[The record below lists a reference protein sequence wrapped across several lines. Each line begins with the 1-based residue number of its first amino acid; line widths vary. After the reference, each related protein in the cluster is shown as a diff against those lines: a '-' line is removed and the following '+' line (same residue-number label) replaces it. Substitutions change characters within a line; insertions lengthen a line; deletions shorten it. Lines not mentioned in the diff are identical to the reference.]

1 MNEMG
6 DAMNSGDRRALLE
19 QRAEAVRSRL
29 EQRLDA
35 LDERRDRVLAIAKR
49 ATEPPVSI
57 ILIGTASL
65 VGVAYLVHRLR
76 QGPSR
81 RPRRGSILLGS
92 PPRPRDGFLKKAL
105 KRAALSFVATL
116 AQRMSTRGLDQL
128 LPEGPAPRRVPEV
141 PRPRG
146 YGG

>member
-1 MNEMG
+1 
-6 DAMNSGDRRALLE
+6 MNSGDRRALLE

-29 EQRLDA
+29 ERRLDA
-35 LDERRDRVLAIAKR
+35 LDERRDRVLAFAHR
-49 ATEPPVSI
+49 ATQPPVNV

-81 RPRRGSILLGS
+81 RQRLGSSWMGAAPRR
-92 PPRPRDGFLKKAL
+92 RDGFVKKAL

-116 AQRMSTRGLDQL
+116 AQRLSTRGLDQL
-128 LPEGPAPRRVPEV
+128 LPEEPAPRRLPEV

-146 YGG
+146 Y

>member
-1 MNEMG
+1 MNGMG

-29 EQRLDA
+29 ERRLDA
-35 LDERRDRVLAIAKR
+35 LDERRDRVVALAQR
-49 ATEPPVSI
+49 ATQPPVNV

-65 VGVAYLVHRLR
+65 IGVAYLVHRLR

-81 RPRRGSILLGS
+81 RRGSFS
-92 PPRPRDGFLKKAL
+92 RVPTRQRDGFLKKAL

-116 AQRMSTRGLDQL
+116 AQRLSTRGLDQL
-128 LPEGPAPRRVPEV
+128 LPEAPAPRRMPEV

-146 YGG
+146 Y

>member
-1 MNEMG
+1 
-6 DAMNSGDRRALLE
+6 MNSGDRRALLE

-29 EQRLDA
+29 ERRLDE
-35 LDERRDRVLAIAKR
+35 LDERRDRVLAFAQR
-49 ATEPPVSI
+49 ATKPPVNV

-65 VGVAYLVHRLR
+65 VGVAYLIHRLR

-81 RPRRGSILLGS
+81 RSRRSAWMAPPPRR
-92 PPRPRDGFLKKAL
+92 RDGFLTKAL

-116 AQRMSTRGLDQL
+116 AQRLSTRGLDQL
-128 LPEGPAPRRVPEV
+128 LPETPAEPRRIPEV

-146 YGG
+146 Y

>member
-1 MNEMG
+1 MNGMG

-29 EQRLDA
+29 ERRLDA
-35 LDERRDRVLAIAKR
+35 LDERRDRVLGLAHR
-49 ATEPPVSI
+49 MTQPPVNV

-65 VGVAYLVHRLR
+65 IGVAYLVHRLR

-81 RPRRGSILLGS
+81 RPRLGS
-92 PPRPRDGFLKKAL
+92 MSRAPARRDGFLKKAL
-105 KRAALSFVATL
+105 KRAAVSVVATL
-116 AQRMSTRGLDQL
+116 AQRVSTRGLDQL
-128 LPEGPAPRRVPEV
+128 LPELPEPRRMPEV

-146 YGG
+146 Y

>member
-1 MNEMG
+1 MNGTG
-6 DAMNSGDRRALLE
+6 DTMNGEDRRALLE

-35 LDERRDRVLAIAKR
+35 LDERRDRVMAIAHR
-49 ATEPPVSI
+49 ATQPPVNI

-81 RPRRGSILLGS
+81 RRSRIVMG
-92 PPRPRDGFLKKAL
+92 RPQRQRDGFVKKAL

-116 AQRMSTRGLDQL
+116 AQRLSTRGLDQL
-128 LPEGPAPRRVPEV
+128 LPEAPPARRVPEV

-146 YGG
+146 Y